1 MTRRA
6 FTMVELLLAVMLVG
20 VITVLS
26 VLTFRAVTKSWLVST
41 EYMDKMQR
49 TDFALNQVISGL
61 RSMYY
66 PHDGKQDDAYGF
78 VLEDNGSGED
88 PDDSDIIE
96 WSKTGPAI
104 VGNKNAL
111 ADTVHR
117 VRVMILEQ
125 GNSDWLEPIEVTGLY
140 ARLCPDVAL
149 QPRDDKDE
157 TDFSFAND
165 EIYQPVLI
173 ADGIV
178 GFDCKVMK
186 EKPDEVKAENDESLF
201 EDVYDASNAAPY
213 KVQLTFRIAD
223 PEGKSYRSNT
233 APLMRIIK
241 IPIHEQSLD
250 GATPPSE
257 GKKDAKGTRGGTGR
271 TGGSGTRG
279 GSGPNVGPGTGGQA
293 PISRP
298 GATGGAGR
306 PGGQG
311 PTVRPGFQPGG
322 GVRR

>member
-6 FTMVELLLAVMLVG
+6 FTMVEMLLAVMLVG

-78 VLEDNGSGED
+78 VLEDGGTGEN

-117 VRVMILEQ
+117 VRVMVLEE

-149 QPRDDKDE
+149 RPKDDKDE

-186 EKPDEVKAENDESLF
+186 EKPGEVKAENDKSLF
-201 EDVYDASNAAPY
+201 EDVYETSNAAPY

-250 GATPPSE
+250 GAAPPSE
-257 GKKDAKGTRGGTGR
+257 DKKDAKGTK
-271 TGGSGTRG
+271 GGSGTKG
-279 GSGPNVGPGTGGQA
+279 GTGTNVGPGTGGQA
-293 PISRP
+293 PMNRP
-298 GATGGAGR
+298 G
-306 PGGQG
+306 
-311 PTVRPGFQPGG
+311 VQPGG
-322 GVRR
+322 GFRR